1 MAKLRRERRRRAEG
15 SEEFHRLRNMYVWVG
30 EGAAQGE
37 VWVGEGEAQ
46 GEVWVGEGEAQG
58 EGCALCMC
66 MCVCVV
72 CVCMCVCRVC
82 VCVCVCVCR
91 VCANLVGLEKVKGRC
106 SRARSAHVSE
116 PFLSCMHAHVSE
128 PFLSY
133 VLTCPSPFFPV
144 CAGTRA
150 PRWLR

>member
-1 MAKLRRERRRRAEG
+1 MYEG
-15 SEEFHRLRNMYVWVG
+15 SDHGCAGVWLRGVDEVVGGRVLVGPALHQPARVWVG

-72 CVCMCVCRVC
+72 CVCVC
-82 VCVCVCVCR
+82 VCVVYVCVYVCVCV
-91 VCANLVGLEKVKGRC
+91 VCVQT
-106 SRARSAHVSE
+106 SSAW
-116 PFLSCMHAHVSE
+116 
-128 PFLSY
+128 
-133 VLTCPSPFFPV
+133 
-144 CAGTRA
+144 RK
-150 PRWLR
+150 